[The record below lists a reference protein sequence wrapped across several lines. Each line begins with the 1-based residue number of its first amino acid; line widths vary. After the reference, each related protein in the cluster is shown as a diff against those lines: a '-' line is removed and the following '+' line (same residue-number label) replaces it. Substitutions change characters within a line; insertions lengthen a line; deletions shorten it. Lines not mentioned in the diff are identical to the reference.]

1 MKHLKHK
8 FFSHII
14 PLLGLFGLLF
24 ALYSVLSF
32 KPAEKRDPIVNPPI
46 NDYETNVAGIGIIE
60 PKSELISLGVELP
73 GIVRDVKVKVG
84 DLVKKGDI
92 LFQLDQ
98 RDIDAEIKRLEE
110 SLKVA
115 KVQALDS
122 KTQFSL
128 VQAIKDKR
136 ALSIDEFDRRRYA
149 YDLAEAKVDEIE
161 AEIFKAKTTKD
172 RLNVTAPIDGQ
183 ILEVNVRP
191 GEYAPAGMNE
201 NPLIRMGDVSTLH
214 VRVDI
219 DEENSKEISPSSS
232 AYGFKRGDTK
242 NKVPL
247 SFVRFEPYIK
257 PKQNLA
263 VAGQRVDTRVLQV
276 IYALPH
282 EDAGFFVGQQ
292 MDVFIE
298 KK

>member
-1 MKHLKHK
+1 MKHLRHK
-8 FFSHII
+8 FFSHGI
-14 PLLGLFGLLF
+14 PLIGILGLIF

-32 KPAEKRDPIVNPPI
+32 KPAEKRDPIVSPPI
-46 NDYETNVAGIGIIE
+46 NDYEKNVAGIGIIE

-73 GIVRDVKVKVG
+73 GIVRDVRVEVG
-84 DLVKKGDI
+84 DFVKKGDV

-98 RDIDAEIKRLEE
+98 RDIDAEIRRLEE

-115 KVQALDS
+115 KVQALDA
-122 KTQFSL
+122 KTQYSL
-128 VQAIKDKR
+128 VQAVKDKR
-136 ALSIDEFDRRRYA
+136 ALSIDEFDRRKYA
-149 YDLAEAKVDEIE
+149 YELAKARVDEIE
-161 AEIFKAKTTKD
+161 AEILKAKTTKD
-172 RLNVTAPIDGQ
+172 RLSVTAPIDGK

-219 DEENSKEISPSSS
+219 DEENSKEISPESP
-232 AYGFKRGDTK
+232 AYALKRGDTT
-242 NKVPL
+242 NRIPL
-247 SFVRFEPYIK
+247 TFVRFEPYIR

-276 IYALPH
+276 IYALPQDH
-282 EDAGFFVGQQ
+282 SGFFVGQQ
-292 MDVFIE
+292 MDVFIQ
-298 KK
+298 KN